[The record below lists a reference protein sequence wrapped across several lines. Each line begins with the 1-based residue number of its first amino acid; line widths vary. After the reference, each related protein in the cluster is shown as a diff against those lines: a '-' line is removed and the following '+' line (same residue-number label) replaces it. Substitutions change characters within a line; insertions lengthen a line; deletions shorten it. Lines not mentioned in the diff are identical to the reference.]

1 MTPKEAH
8 TIAQRIKETLPR
20 CNDLRRRPWQDHP
33 CPVAGHCYVASEALY
48 HLLGGAAAGF
58 TVHFIRH
65 EDAPHWF
72 LRDPAGQVLDLTAA
86 QFETSVPYEE
96 AKRKGFL
103 TKRPSARAGDL
114 AQRAGYFL
122 GGSPLM
128 IGTNHDPSPP
138 SNWEG
143 FHWDTGRRIHPKPSM
158 DKNTPDSVRLVRW

>member
-1 MTPKEAH
+1 MKDDIRS
-8 TIAQRIKETLPR
+8 IAQQLQDTLPR
-20 CNDLRRRPWQDHP
+20 CDDLRRSPWQGDP

-65 EDAPHWF
+65 EGAPHWF

-86 QFETSVPYEE
+86 QFDTPVPYHQ

-114 AQRAGYFL
+114 AQRAGFIL
-122 GGSPLM
+122 HDSPLIM
-128 IGTNHDPSPP
+128 GTNHDPSPP
-138 SNWEG
+138 SNWNG
-143 FHWDTGRRIHPKPSM
+143 FHWDCGRRIYPKPSM
-158 DKNTPDSVRLVRW
+158 DSNTPRAVRLRMPW